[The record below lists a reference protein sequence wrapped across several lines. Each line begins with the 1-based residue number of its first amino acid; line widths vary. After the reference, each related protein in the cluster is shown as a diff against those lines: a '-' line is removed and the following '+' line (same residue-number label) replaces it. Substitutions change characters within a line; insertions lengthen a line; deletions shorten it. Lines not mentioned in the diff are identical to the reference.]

1 MRETAAKK
9 VYSWEY
15 AARDECEKAQLMLAS
30 LAPKVM
36 KVVGVAASRFDN
48 KGDIK
53 DGGSDEIIDASL

>member
-1 MRETAAKK
+1 MED
-9 VYSWEY
+9 

-36 KVVGVAASRFDN
+36 KVVGVDASQFDN